1 MRMKT
6 AHERQ
11 EEQRQAKLKLMRQQ
25 IKAGKLVVRQMT
37 DEERKKY
44 PPGPEKPKRRYTGRS
59 S

>member
-1 MRMKT
+1 MKT

-25 IKAGKLVVRQMT
+25 IKAGKLVVRKMT

>member
-11 EEQRQAKLKLMRQQ
+11 EEQRKAKLKLMRQQ

-37 DEERKKY
+37 EEERKKY
-44 PPGPEKPKRRYTGRS
+44 PPRPEKPKRRYSARG
-59 S
+59 